1 MLNQIFR
8 FIFPPLSPVEIKRKY
23 NIPNKLNL
31 TVELTADGFF
41 VLTSEELPGL
51 ITEAKDGKEL
61 IKMFNDAVLTYY
73 DVPKREGDIAFDRLN
88 IDGYGT
94 FTLTVDNHNR
104 VKQEA

>member
-8 FIFPPLSPVEIKRKY
+8 FIYPPLSSFEIRRKY
-23 NIPNKLNL
+23 NIPDKFNL
-31 TVELTADGFF
+31 TVELTVDGFF

-73 DVPKREGDIAFDRLN
+73 DVPKREGDIAFERLN
-88 IDGYGT
+88 LDGYGT
-94 FTLTVDNHNR
+94 FTLKADNR

>member
-1 MLNQIFR
+1 MINQLFR
-8 FIFPPLSPVEIKRKY
+8 FIFPALPPAEIKRKY
-23 NIPNKLNL
+23 NIPDKFSLTVNL
-31 TVELTADGFF
+31 TIDGFF

-73 DVPKREGDIAFDRLN
+73 DVPKRAGDIAFDRLD
-88 IDGYGT
+88 ISGYGT
-94 FTLTVDNHNR
+94 FVLKSDNR